1 MRNIVAS
8 PRAPPYA
15 TLCGDI
21 YPLYKMA
28 EKSNGKK
35 GDPLNQQKVLETL
48 QQLRIDQRN
57 IATKMSEIDSER
69 AEHV

>member
-1 MRNIVAS
+1 
-8 PRAPPYA
+8 
-15 TLCGDI
+15 
-21 YPLYKMA
+21 MA

-35 GDPLNQQKVLETL
+35 GDPLNQQKILETL